1 MSEKQGSRAT
11 PRRRGTARASC
22 GRAAPPLRFWAC
34 HSGPWKPRRL
44 PSDWSPRPNRGV
56 RSACRLPP
64 PARLSSPPSLPSSF
78 PRSCFIAAFVSENS
92 RHKCHP
98 FTVHDSVVFTVVREL
113 RECRAPHSGPCW
125 HPRCAGSAGSASAA
139 WASPGGWV
147 PAACAQGSHVA
158 AAAGVGAAR
167 SPRARRSRRGAGPR
181 RPARR
186 CP

>member
-1 MSEKQGSRAT
+1 MIRCLFQWT
-11 PRRRGTARASC
+11 RGKM
-22 GRAAPPLRFWAC
+22 WI
-34 HSGPWKPRRL
+34 SGPGVQEPSKSVRSTCLLTPVSFPLNSNCPRHTRA
-44 PSDWSPRPNRGV
+44 WSPIRTPAV
-56 RSACRLPP
+56 PP
-64 PARLSSPPSLPSSF
+64 TSHASPSC
-78 PRSCFIAAFVSENS
+78 CFIAAFVSENS

-125 HPRCAGSAGSASAA
+125 HPQCAGSAGSASAA